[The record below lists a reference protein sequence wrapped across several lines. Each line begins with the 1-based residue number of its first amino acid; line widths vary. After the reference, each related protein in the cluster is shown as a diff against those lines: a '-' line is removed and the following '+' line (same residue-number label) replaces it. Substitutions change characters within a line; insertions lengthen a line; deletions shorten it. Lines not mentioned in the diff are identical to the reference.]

1 MLMSIDSADWRK
13 NNPDKRYEQKRR
25 EKVRAALRKRGI
37 LPPAGDEMNEEQKS
51 INEQIS
57 NNDFSYW
64 ESIKSQKSDKPT
76 PTKITSPEQYIWNK
90 TKKDA
95 EKLGYDFT
103 LSVEDII
110 LPETCAYLSTNLIF
124 DPKQS
129 DNLNFFV
136 LDRID
141 TNKGYIKNNIQF
153 ISKMASIM
161 KNGATPEI
169 LINFATNILKLH
181 NITEDK

>member
-1 MLMSIDSADWRK
+1 MSIDSADWRK

-37 LPPAGDEMNEEQKS
+37 LPPAGEELNEEQKI
-51 INEQIS
+51 INDQIS

-76 PTKITSPEQYIWNK
+76 STKITSPEQYIWNK

-95 EKLGYDFT
+95 EKLGYDFN

-136 LDRID
+136 IDRID
-141 TNKGYIKNNIQF
+141 TNKGYIKSNIQF

-169 LINFATNILKLH
+169 LVNFATNVLKLH

>member
-1 MLMSIDSADWRK
+1 MSVDSADWRK

-37 LPPAGDEMNEEQKS
+37 LPPAGEEMNDEQKF

-64 ESIKSQKSDKPT
+64 ETIKTQKTEKPKQS
-76 PTKITSPEQYIWNK
+76 KILSPEQYIWNK

-95 EKLGYDFT
+95 EKYGFDFNLT
-103 LSVEDII
+103 IEDII
-110 LPETCAYLSTNLIF
+110 LPEKCAYLETNLIF
-124 DPKQS
+124 DAKLS
-129 DNLNFFV
+129 DNLNFYV

-141 TNKGYIKNNIQF
+141 TNKGYIKDNIHF
-153 ISKMASIM
+153 ISRMASIM
-161 KNGATPEI
+161 KYDATPEI
-169 LINFATNILKLH
+169 LINFAINILKVH
-181 NITEDK
+181 NLNEDK